1 MSLLFILLVF
11 DSKYSQKSYLF
22 IGVKLLKEKKTVDIK
37 YIFFPTTCVPQ
48 LFTPHNIMLC
58 AASLC
63 QDNSSESSPI
73 MRDEV
78 GEHMARDLRPF
89 LHAVSL
95 QILQIL
101 RSTFVDSASAHPT
114 DFLWGLGRGTVMA
127 MAKPLF
133 CGRCGVN
140 AWGQCTH
147 TSSSRLIL
155 NISCR
160 FKLLNYFHDSGN
172 GYYQLFRDFLVSIRS
187 EERRVGKECRSRW
200 SPYH

>member
-1 MSLLFILLVF
+1 M
-11 DSKYSQKSYLF
+11 
-22 IGVKLLKEKKTVDIK
+22 
-37 YIFFPTTCVPQ
+37 PQ
-48 LFTPHNIMLC
+48 LLAPLNLMFC

-95 QILQIL
+95 QIL

-114 DFLWGLGRGTVMA
+114 DFLWGLGWGTVLA

-133 CGRCGVN
+133 
-140 AWGQCTH
+140 
-147 TSSSRLIL
+147 S
-155 NISCR
+155 
-160 FKLLNYFHDSGN
+160 
-172 GYYQLFRDFLVSIRS
+172 
-187 EERRVGKECRSRW
+187 
-200 SPYH
+200 